1 MATRLRGGGEDPL
14 EYDEYGLEHEDEHI
28 TLIELSSGGRRGASG
43 RAVSESSS
51 PGGGSSALCRCTTV
65 VFLLALAGVYHMGL
79 QHGKNDVN
87 GEVGG
92 AVDVKERVPWRE
104 EKVLVGTT
112 TGGEPA
118 PSFTVERLRATRE
131 EALKVV
137 TMLDEYYSGKDRASR
152 MLIDSW
158 MDPWDFEDPGDVP
171 EKRDRAAKLVDT
183 IARALVTD
191 DQRTFIVGGIGSSV
205 MAGHDNC
212 HHDSYQ
218 TQMERLWGPVWEA
231 AGMDFAFQ
239 NAGEGGGCGD
249 SHENQHFCVAQNV
262 SPDVDI
268 VHYSWT
274 YFEGG
279 RASWVHEDLVRW
291 AQMLPKQPVVHIF
304 NTGVSP
310 KDNNQYRQLT
320 SYYAKYGLNHF
331 FMRSGLEN
339 GGHDYASER
348 DRETDPFDRFGRGFV
363 GDGYHNTTRYGELE
377 DDEGRKNSL
386 GVVMRNW
393 VSKFTILIFRNCA
406 NDANSFVYACSDS

>member
-1 MATRLRGGGEDPL
+1 
-14 EYDEYGLEHEDEHI
+14 
-28 TLIELSSGGRRGASG
+28 
-43 RAVSESSS
+43 
-51 PGGGSSALCRCTTV
+51 
-65 VFLLALAGVYHMGL
+65 
-79 QHGKNDVN
+79 
-87 GEVGG
+87 
-92 AVDVKERVPWRE
+92 
-104 EKVLVGTT
+104 
-112 TGGEPA
+112 
-118 PSFTVERLRATRE
+118 
-131 EALKVV
+131 
-137 TMLDEYYSGKDRASR
+137 
-152 MLIDSW
+152 
-158 MDPWDFEDPGDVP
+158 
-171 EKRDRAAKLVDT
+171 
-183 IARALVTD
+183 
-191 DQRTFIVGGIGSSV
+191 
-205 MAGHDNC
+205 
-212 HHDSYQ
+212 
-218 TQMERLWGPVWEA
+218 
-231 AGMDFAFQ
+231 MDFAFQ

-310 KDNNQYRQLT
+310 KDDNQYRQLT

-331 FMRSGLEN
+331 FMRSGFEN

-393 VSKFTILIFRNCA
+393 VSTFTTLFCRKIVR
-406 NDANSFVYACSDS
+406 

>member
-1 MATRLRGGGEDPL
+1 MTTRLRGGGDDTPED
-14 EYDEYGLEHEDEHI
+14 DEYGLEDEDEDENL
-28 TLIELSSGGRRGASG
+28 TLIELSSGGRRGASR
-43 RAVSESSS
+43 RAVAESSS
-51 PGGGSSALCRCTTV
+51 PGGGSSALWRCVTV
-65 VFLLALAGVYHMGL
+65 AFLLGLAGVYRLGL
-79 QHGKNDVN
+79 QHGKSDVI
-87 GEVGG
+87 GEVGAG
-92 AVDVKERVPWRE
+92 DVKERVPWRE
-104 EKVLVGTT
+104 KVFG
-112 TGGEPA
+112 TGGGPA
-118 PSFTVERLRATRE
+118 PEPTPDAGAGSFTVERLLATRE

-137 TMLDEYYSGKDRASR
+137 TMLDEYYSGKDRALS

-158 MDPWDFEDPGDVP
+158 MDPWDFEDPEGAP

-191 DQRTFIVGGIGSSV
+191 DQRTFLVGGIGSSV

-231 AGMDFAFQ
+231 AGMDFVFQ

-268 VHYSWT
+268 LHYSWT

-291 AQMLPKQPVVHIF
+291 AQMLPKQPIVHIF
-304 NTGVSP
+304 NTGVLP

-331 FMRSGLEN
+331 FMKSGFEN

-348 DRETDPFDRFGRGFV
+348 DRETDPFDRFGRGYV

-377 DDEGRKNSL
+377 DDVGRKDSL

-393 VSKFTILIFRNCA
+393 VSTFAILFFEIVR
-406 NDANSFVYACSDS
+406 